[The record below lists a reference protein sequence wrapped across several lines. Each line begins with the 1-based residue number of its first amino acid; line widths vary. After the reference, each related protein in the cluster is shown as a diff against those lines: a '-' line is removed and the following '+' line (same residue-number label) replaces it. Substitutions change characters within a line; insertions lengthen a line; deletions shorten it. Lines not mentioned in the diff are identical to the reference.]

1 MLRLTGRQSVQA
13 LPGVDG
19 SEPTLEIRKLEK
31 GGAPKH
37 RIIAMTAN
45 ALEGDREK
53 CLASGMDD
61 YLSKPT
67 KAEDLEAAL
76 GRYFAA

>member
-19 SEPTLEIRKLEK
+19 SEPTLEIRTLET
-31 GGAPKH
+31 GGAPKQ

-45 ALEGDREK
+45 ALEGDRK
-53 CLASGMDD
+53 SVSRPAWTTTCRSRRRPRT
-61 YLSKPT
+61 S
-67 KAEDLEAAL
+67 
-76 GRYFAA
+76 RRR